1 MALII
6 PKCTYSDELL
16 VSINISASLISNQG
30 ESMKTTIIAML
41 LTFSLGLVGCVTT
54 QAGSGTPA
62 KSGTVSSE
70 AKDSKM
76 LTEEDYKRIGVK
88 ETGVR

>member
-1 MALII
+1 
-6 PKCTYSDELL
+6 
-16 VSINISASLISNQG
+16 
-30 ESMKTTIIAML
+30 ML